1 MINSTAFSIPNFEE
15 KGIENVQLYCESVE
29 NTTFLQHLFTRAGF
43 WPNEL
48 TKIVQC

>member
-1 MINSTAFSIPNFEE
+1 MINSTAFSILNFEE
-15 KGIENVQLYCESVE
+15 KRIDVQLYCESVE
-29 NTTFLQHLFTRAGF
+29 NTTLLQHLFIRTGF